1 MTRPTITAELLAWLE
16 SKAPYSTAEGD
27 RRHAEIAA
35 LVRALEVVR
44 VAADKAVLRLEADLA
59 EVADTLEK
67 DGRFPNTVPA
77 IRAALNPTADG
88 SDKVMGETT

>member
-44 VAADKAVLRLEADLA
+44 VAADKAVLRGDGTIGHDLPYHRMEYTSEWNYLREALA
-59 EVADTLEK
+59 ACEK
-67 DGRFPNTVPA
+67 AMTA
-77 IRAALNPTADG
+77 I
-88 SDKVMGETT
+88 VGEKS